1 MTGKK
6 TRTQKITDSLK
17 KKICVFKQV
26 RLVCIKVC
34 ITVSLHEAVQ
44 RLKSEL
50 PNLLYG
56 SRSMSASR
64 IKKWSKQIR
73 QGGADRLCAIK
84 QRWDWRVTQFHWC
97 QESYVCGVRAALV
110 HWRCCIA
117 LRSGHNKSSPPFSYI
132 CPGSLFALFCIK
144 SPGHFC

>member
-6 TRTQKITDSLK
+6 TRTQKVTDSF
-17 KKICVFKQV
+17 KKIKIKKMCVFKQV

-73 QGGADRLCAIK
+73 QGGADR
-84 QRWDWRVTQFHWC
+84 QT
-97 QESYVCGVRAALV
+97 
-110 HWRCCIA
+110 RC
-117 LRSGHNKSSPPFSYI
+117 N
-132 CPGSLFALFCIK
+132 
-144 SPGHFC
+144 

>member
-6 TRTQKITDSLK
+6 TRTQKITDSS
-17 KKICVFKQV
+17 KKINKLCVFKQV
-26 RLVCIKVC
+26 RLVC

-73 QGGADRLCAIK
+73 QGGADRQTDSVQL
-84 QRWDWRVTQFHWC
+84 
-97 QESYVCGVRAALV
+97 
-110 HWRCCIA
+110 
-117 LRSGHNKSSPPFSYI
+117 NKGEI
-132 CPGSLFALFCIK
+132 GE
-144 SPGHFC
+144 